1 MAVRGRRRCRGRAR
15 FRRAGDPATGRPA
28 LWPAGPESKTITVFV
43 VSHGYHAGIAL
54 PRVVAREV
62 AGVHGL
68 SALDAV
74 TERFAA
80 YPWLEVGWGDEGFYR
95 DVPTVASL
103 NVGLALRALF
113 RPGNPSVV
121 HVVGV
126 QGEPPAVFR
135 HSDIVRL
142 DLTEAGFVRLAAKVD
157 ATFFRPAG
165 SKEPDAL
172 GPGLYGPS
180 LFFRA
185 VGEFHI
191 FNVCNHWIA
200 DLLDAAGIPTV
211 RLWRRSRPACC
222 SISNGAR
229 AKAYCHV
236 FHRSLGRALVRS
248 GCVNGGIGARELR

>member
-1 MAVRGRRRCRGRAR
+1 MAGRAGEQDHHGVRRQPRLPCGNCATARGRERSRPRAR
-15 FRRAGDPATGRPA
+15 IVSARRGDGA
-28 LWPAGPESKTITVFV
+28 
-43 VSHGYHAGIAL
+43 
-54 PRVVAREV
+54 
-62 AGVHGL
+62 
-68 SALDAV
+68 
-74 TERFAA
+74 RFAA

-121 HVVGV
+121 QVVGV

-157 ATFFRPAG
+157 ATFFQPAG
-165 SKEPDAL
+165 GKGPDAL
-172 GPGLYGPS
+172 GPGLYGAS

-185 VGEFHI
+185 VGAFHI

-211 RLWRRSRPACC
+211 RLLATLPAGLLLDLKWRAG
-222 SISNGAR
+222 NGVLPR
-229 AKAYCHV
+229 
-236 FHRSLGRALVRS
+236 LQP
-248 GCVNGGIGARELR
+248 

>member
-1 MAVRGRRRCRGRAR
+1 MRSLAKWLFGAVVGVAVVLALGALVTLRP
-15 FRRAGDPATGRPA
+15 GDPA

-68 SALDAV
+68 SALDVV

-126 QGEPPAVFR
+126 QGEPLAVFR

-185 VGEFHI
+185 VGAFHI

-200 DLLDAAGIPTV
+200 DLLDAAGIPTG
-211 RLWRRSRPACC
+211 RLLATLPAGLLLDLKWRAGKGVLPRLPP
-222 SISNGAR
+222 
-229 AKAYCHV
+229 
-236 FHRSLGRALVRS
+236 
-248 GCVNGGIGARELR
+248 